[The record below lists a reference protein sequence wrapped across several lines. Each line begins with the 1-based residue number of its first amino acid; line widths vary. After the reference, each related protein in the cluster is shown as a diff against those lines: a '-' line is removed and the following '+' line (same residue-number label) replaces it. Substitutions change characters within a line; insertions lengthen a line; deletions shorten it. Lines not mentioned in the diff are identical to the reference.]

1 MDDSL
6 RLVGAVL
13 PLAYTLSSAVLLV
26 YLSTKPIH
34 LDQYESIR
42 SSDDS
47 NTLNDFDGT
56 VNNNNNN
63 NNNARSS
70 TDASA
75 DGLGI
80 NIARLGLTAFQLGL
94 AVFSLIHVRLGN
106 TNDSET
112 SNFLFDAASVLPW
125 TLALALAFTFVFRPA
140 TAYRFWIRPQLDIFY
155 ALELI
160 LMSIGLYRSTSLS
173 LPTLDRLL
181 QHRIQDIAWLTTV
194 LLVWMSLL
202 TRPYQPSNLIRKPRG
217 RIPSAVSSESAA
229 SLYSLLTFTWVNPLV
244 YLGYRKTVQETD
256 LPNLEVQDL
265 SSTTSNQFTLAKNK
279 SFVWSLLTVLKS
291 DMFVQFLAGIPYNIL
306 IIATPICLKN
316 IVAHIECNDCG
327 PPTTSTYLWVI
338 GLLAAPLAE
347 SIFNQVCMHRGR
359 RLALKAS
366 SVCNSEVFKKS
377 LRRKDIASSTEY
389 KEDEQGNRKRD
400 RSANISN
407 LVAVDVRSIEDT
419 LCTLHEIYGLPIQA
433 VLASIELYH
442 LLGPAALIGIGF
454 MIVTLPLPALLS
466 SVIMRLFAS
475 IMESKDNRMDILTE
489 MLNAMRTV
497 KYFGWESKFVEM
509 VTIAREEELA
519 NNKKMYKQISF
530 SSIAYFII
538 PFLNMVV
545 LLVAY
550 TVFYGNTITASVLF
564 TTLLLF
570 EILSTSL
577 NSVPWT
583 FVSLVETRV
592 SLDRIRA
599 FLDEDEIDRDTT
611 VTKLDPKARPA
622 PSAQTTPTSS
632 HPVIGFVDAT
642 YSWPNKAAKKAKAI
656 STSSP
661 VDPARK
667 IGWLRNLKSKLFK
680 ASTPTEQDRS
690 PPNGT
695 STPDPNATIER
706 FQLSNI
712 SATFPIGEL
721 SLIVGPTGSGKSA
734 LLLALLGEL
743 ERIEGHMYL
752 PRLDY
757 DNSRSHNLGSG
768 VAYVAQTAWLQNATV
783 RDNILFG
790 KAFDQ
795 ERYSAV
801 LEGCALTTDL
811 DILESGDLTE
821 IGEQGITLSGGQKQ
835 RVSLARA
842 IYSDASVLLLDDC
855 LSAVDTHTGRH
866 IFHTLNGPLLDGRTI
881 LMATHQVQ
889 LTLTAARYVVVLD
902 KGKVVGTGTPK
913 DCIHRGWVD
922 KNVTFTSVSDQ
933 SSEVDTLNE
942 DKGTKSKDAKAES
955 APIKLTEEEKKA
967 EGSVPLK
974 IYKYFF
980 FASGGWI
987 AWFCIVALYSLQ
999 QGAIVAEKSWLA
1011 FWTNKMAEAIGSLV
1025 HITADAVTPKVV
1037 VASAKEAFAPKNVS
1051 DYSTTTMALFVKGTP
1066 NSASLGFYIGVYVLL
1081 GLAPMV
1087 LNTLFLL
1094 YSMTV
1099 VTITGSRSIH
1109 SQLLHKISR
1118 AKTRFFDT
1126 TPVGRIINRFSADM
1140 ATIDNDL
1147 LRYLLQ
1153 LMGSIVMIIVTVLV
1167 ISVNMPIFVVPA
1179 SFILCI
1185 YLVIAVLYVPI
1196 SRDLK
1201 RINSVSRSP
1210 ILNHFNESLNGLT
1223 TIRAYGFEHRF
1234 QKTNLTNLDNSNR
1247 AYYWLW
1253 STSRWLSWR
1262 LDLTS
1267 ALVAF
1272 CVGLL
1277 ILQKADSFE
1286 PGWAALCLTYSTM
1299 FNSSVSYMIR
1309 SYAQNEMNMNSL
1321 ERIIEYTN
1329 IEEEAPAIIE
1339 GSRPP
1344 ASWPHA
1350 GQIVIDHLTVRYSPE
1365 SPDILK
1371 NVSLSVKGGEK
1382 VGVVGRTGS
1391 GKSTLAISLLRILEP
1406 SWGTILI
1413 DGIDVTKIGLQDL
1426 RSRLT
1431 IIPQDPV
1438 LFTGTLRFNLDP
1450 FGEHEDIELWEALR
1464 RSHLIPSAASNINNS
1479 SSSLRDSQSS
1489 TSGLDAETSPSSD
1502 EATIDPSKITL
1513 DTEVQQGGSNFSQGQ
1528 RQLIA
1533 LARALVRQS
1542 KIIIMDEATASVD
1555 FETDLKIQQTIREEM
1570 ADATIITIAHR
1581 IRTIADFDRVLVM
1594 QTGEVAEFDTPFTLM
1609 RQKGSLFR
1617 ELCDQSTELDVL
1629 LEISEAKQRRDS
1641 A

>member
-1 MDDSL
+1 M
-6 RLVGAVL
+6 L
-13 PLAYTLSSAVLLV
+13 PLSPFGR
-26 YLSTKPIH
+26 KPIH
-34 LDQYESIR
+34 LDQYEPIR
-42 SSDDS
+42 STDDNS
-47 NTLNDFDGT
+47 ALNDFDSSAD
-56 VNNNNNN
+56 NNNT
-63 NNNARSS
+63 RSS

-75 DGLGI
+75 VGMGI

-94 AVFSLIHVRLGN
+94 MVFSLIQFRLGH
-106 TNDSET
+106 TNDSES
-112 SNFLFDAASVLPW
+112 SNLLLDAASVLPW
-125 TLALALAFTFVFRPA
+125 TLALALAFIFVFRPI

-155 ALELI
+155 VLELI
-160 LMSIGLYRSTSLS
+160 LMSIGLYHSASLS
-173 LPTLDRLL
+173 SLTLDRML
-181 QHRIQDIAWLTTV
+181 QHRTQDVSWLTTV
-194 LLVWMSLL
+194 LLAWVSLL
-202 TRPYQPSNLIRKPRG
+202 TRPHQPSNLIRKPRG
-217 RIPSAVSSESAA
+217 EISSAIVSESAA
-229 SLYSLLTFTWVNPLV
+229 SLYSLLTFAWINPLV
-244 YLGYRKTVQETD
+244 YLGYSKTVQETD
-256 LPNLEVQDL
+256 LPNLEIQDL
-265 SSTTSNQFTLAKNK
+265 SSITSNQFTLAKKK
-279 SFVWSLLTVLKS
+279 SFVWSLLVVLKK
-291 DMFVQFLAGIPYNIL
+291 DMLVQFLVGIPYNVL

-316 IVAHIECNDCG
+316 IVAHIECYDCG
-327 PPTTSTYLWVI
+327 PPTASTYLWVI

-347 SIFNQVCMHRGR
+347 SICKQVCMHRGR
-359 RLALKAS
+359 RLALKTS
-366 SVCNSEVFKKS
+366 SVCNAEVFKKS
-377 LRRKDIASSTEY
+377 LRRKDIASSAEY

-400 RSANISN
+400 KSANVSN

-433 VLASIELYH
+433 ALASIELYH

-454 MIVTLPLPALLS
+454 MAVTLPLPALLS

-489 MLNAMRTV
+489 MLNGMRTV
-497 KYFGWESKFVEM
+497 KYFGWESKFVEK

-519 NNKKMYKQISF
+519 NNKKMYRQISF

-550 TVFYGNTITASVLF
+550 TTFYGNTITASVLF
-564 TTLLLF
+564 TTLALF

-577 NSVPWT
+577 TSLPWT

-599 FLDEDEIDRDTT
+599 FLDEDEVDRDTT
-611 VTKLDPKARPA
+611 VTKVDPKARPSSLVQA
-622 PSAQTTPTSS
+622 TPTSS

-642 YSWPNKAAKKAKAI
+642 YSWPSKAAKKAKAV

-661 VDPARK
+661 VNPTKK
-667 IGWLRNLKSKLFK
+667 IGWLQNLKSKLFK
-680 ASTPTEQDRS
+680 ASTPTEQDESS
-690 PPNGT
+690 PNST
-695 STPDPNATIER
+695 STPELNATIEC

-712 SATFPIGEL
+712 SANFPIGEL

-743 ERIEGHMYL
+743 ERIEGRMYL

-757 DNSRSHNLGSG
+757 DKSHSHDRGSG

-795 ERYSAV
+795 KRYSAV

-842 IYSDASVLLLDDC
+842 IYSDAFVLLLDDC

-866 IFHTLNGPLLDGRTI
+866 IFQTLNGPLLDGRTI
-881 LMATHQVQ
+881 LMATHQVR
-889 LTLTAARYVVVLD
+889 LTLNAAKYVVVID

-913 DCIHRGWVD
+913 DCTHYGWID
-922 KNVTFTSVSDQ
+922 NVALVTPVSDQ
-933 SSEVDTLNE
+933 SGEVDTLNG
-942 DKGTKSKDAKAES
+942 DKGTKSDSKCAKAES
-955 APIKLTEEEKKA
+955 ASAKLTEEEKKA

-987 AWFCIVALYSLQ
+987 AWICIVTLYSLQ

-1011 FWTNKMAEAIGSLV
+1011 FWTNKMAEAIGSWV
-1025 HITADAVTPKVV
+1025 SDAVTPKLA
-1037 VASAKEAFAPKNVS
+1037 VASVKEAFTPKNSS
-1051 DYSTTTMALFVKGTP
+1051 DHSAITMTPLGKGTP
-1066 NSASLGFYIGVYVLL
+1066 DSTSVGFYIGIYVLL
-1081 GLAPMV
+1081 GLVPMV

-1118 AKTRFFDT
+1118 AKSRFFDT

-1153 LMGSIVMIIVTVLV
+1153 LMGSLVMITVTVLV

-1179 SFILCI
+1179 TFILCI
-1185 YLVIAVLYVPI
+1185 YIVLAVLYVPI

-1210 ILNHFNESLNGLT
+1210 ILNHFNESLSGLT
-1223 TIRAYGFEHRF
+1223 TIRAYGFERRF
-1234 QKTNLTNLDNSNR
+1234 QNINLTNLDNSNR

-1262 LDLTS
+1262 LNLTS

-1272 CVGLL
+1272 CVGFL
-1277 ILQKADSFE
+1277 ILQKADSIE

-1299 FNSSVSYMIR
+1299 FNSSIAYMIS

-1329 IEEEAPAIIE
+1329 IEEEAPAVIE

-1344 ASWPHA
+1344 ASWPHT
-1350 GQIVIDHLTVRYSPE
+1350 GQILIDHLTVRYSPE

-1371 NVSLSVKGGEK
+1371 NVSISVKGGEK

-1391 GKSTLAISLLRILEP
+1391 GKTTLAISLLRILEP
-1406 SWGTILI
+1406 SWGTIQI
-1413 DGIDVTKIGLQDL
+1413 DGVDITKVGLQDL

-1438 LFTGTLRFNLDP
+1438 LFMGTLRFNLDP
-1450 FGEHEDIELWEALR
+1450 FGDHEDVELWEALR
-1464 RSHLIPSAASNINNS
+1464 RSHLIPSAAARVS
-1479 SSSLRDSQSS
+1479 SGSDSVRESQPS
-1489 TSGLDAETSPSSD
+1489 TSYLDTATSPSSQG
-1502 EATIDPSKITL
+1502 ATINPSKITL

-1594 QTGEVAEFDTPFTLM
+1594 QAGEVAEFDTPFSLM
-1609 RQKGSLFR
+1609 RQESSLFR

-1629 LEISEAKQRRDS
+1629 LEISEAKQRRGS